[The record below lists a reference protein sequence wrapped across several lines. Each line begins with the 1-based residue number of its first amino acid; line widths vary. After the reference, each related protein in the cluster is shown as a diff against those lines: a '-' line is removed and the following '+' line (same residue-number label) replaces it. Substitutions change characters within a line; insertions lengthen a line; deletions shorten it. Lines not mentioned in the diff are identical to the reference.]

1 MARPPA
7 LGSVIVPDW
16 HESAEGKEYLAC
28 ILRKNRRRVFGKCSR
43 PSSACQLSF
52 LGENSV
58 TCCFLGGARKQGSEG
73 LLHCAWGPLEALSLG
88 PPPANLLRANSIIRA
103 RNVETGKTLPGT
115 TVTREAVD

>member
-1 MARPPA
+1 MARPPT

-52 LGENSV
+52 LGEK
-58 TCCFLGGARKQGSEG
+58 GH
-73 LLHCAWGPLEALSLG
+73 LL
-88 PPPANLLRANSIIRA
+88 
-103 RNVETGKTLPGT
+103 LPGGRT
-115 TVTREAVD
+115 EARQ